1 MILIEQQDSYR
12 TISQLSKGSFKDRGS
27 KFLSFAYPVNEEVA
41 IKDII
46 ANVKKEYFDASHH
59 CFAYRLGAEKLVFRS
74 NDDGEPS
81 GTAGKPIL
89 GQLVSNN
96 LTNVLVIV
104 IRYFGGTLLGTSG
117 LINAYKLAAAD
128 VIANAE
134 IIDKFVYV
142 SYLISFDYN
151 QMNQVMKI
159 VKDYELE
166 TSDNR
171 FEMACNMVINIKLSK
186 TDIVVQKLLS
196 IVGLNAKIIDN

>member
-1 MILIEQQDSYR
+1 MIEQQDSYR